1 VTDNTPQNEAL
12 TPNDERVIARAQ
24 KRLKKAYLRRVS
36 WRGVAQE
43 VGVNVSYIF
52 RLCEYGTV
60 PRNPDIR
67 YKLGLPRVM
76 PSERKRKPRRVP
88 VKVGAPG
95 WEEVY
100 FKKVKVKR

>member
-1 VTDNTPQNEAL
+1 MTDNTPQNDAL
-12 TPNDERVIARAQ
+12 TPNERVVARAVR
-24 KRLKKAYLRRVS
+24 KLKKAYLRHVS

-76 PSERKRKPRRVP
+76 PSERKPRKRREYP
-88 VKVGAPG
+88 KIGQSG
-95 WEEVY
+95 WENVY
-100 FKKVKVKR
+100 LKKVKR

>member
-1 VTDNTPQNEAL
+1 MTDNTLPKDAL
-12 TPNDERVIARAQ
+12 TRDGECIARAQ
-24 KRLKKAYLRRVS
+24 KRLKNIYLRHVS

-67 YKLGLPRVM
+67 QRLFLPRVM
-76 PSERKRKPRRVP
+76 PSERKPRKRREV
-88 VKVGAPG
+88 VKIWEPG
-95 WEEVY
+95 FERVY
-100 FKKVKVKR
+100 FRKVKR

>member
-1 VTDNTPQNEAL
+1 MTDNTPQTDAL
-12 TPNDERVIARAQ
+12 TPNERVIARAVR
-24 KRLKKAYLRRVS
+24 KLKKAYLRHCA

-43 VGVNVSYIF
+43 NGVNVSYIF

-76 PSERKRKPRRVP
+76 PSERKPRKKREYP
-88 VKVGAPG
+88 KIGQPG
-95 WEEVY
+95 WEKAY
-100 FKKVKVKR
+100 FKK

>member
-1 VTDNTPQNEAL
+1 MTDNMPQNEVL
-12 TPNDERVIARAQ
+12 TPNERVIARAQ
-24 KRLKKAYLRRVS
+24 KRLKKAYLRHVS

-67 YKLGLPRVM
+67 QKLGLPRVM
-76 PSERKRKPRRVP
+76 PSERKPRKRREYP
-88 VKVGAPG
+88 KIGQPG
-95 WEEVY
+95 WEKVY
-100 FKKVKVKR
+100 FKK

>member
-1 VTDNTPQNEAL
+1 MTDNTPPKDAL
-12 TPNDERVIARAQ
+12 TRDGECIARAQ
-24 KRLKKAYLRRVS
+24 KRLKNIYMRHVS

-76 PSERKRKPRRVP
+76 PSERKPRKRREYP
-88 VKVGAPG
+88 KLGQPG
-95 WEEVY
+95 WEKVY
-100 FKKVKVKR
+100 FKK